1 MHGLDKDDYDREYG
15 DWILLKRILSYFKP
29 YRKHLGIISLTISA
43 TAIAATLVPLFL
55 AEALDGLKEGIDY
68 SEVRN
73 LILLVLTFSAVNFGF
88 NALSQ
93 EITARAVQGAVYD
106 LREDAFD
113 SLLRRDMSF
122 YDDQPTGRLASR
134 VTNDTN
140 DYGQVVTLSAN
151 LLAQILVVGF
161 ILYFLFIRSVK
172 LTLLVII
179 FAPIVILTAL
189 SFRKIAR
196 DVSRGSRRILAKV
209 NALIQETTSGIY
221 VAKSFRAEHA
231 IYDEFDDMN
240 KTSYSI
246 NLKQGLVFNTIFPVL
261 NIIIGLGTAMIVY
274 FGGLDLL
281 EAESTLGN
289 FVAFLPGKQLT
300 IGDWFLFLQGLTLF
314 FFPLIS
320 IASFWSQFQL
330 GLAASERV
338 FSMIDAENLVIQNDN
353 KILENPRGEIEF
365 KHLEFA
371 YNEKIK
377 VLEDFNLLIN
387 PGENIAIVG
396 HTGAGK
402 STLAKIIA
410 RYYEYQVGDLLI
422 DGEDI
427 RNLDIVEFRKGLSI
441 ISQEVFLFNGSI
453 KENLLYG
460 LENHD
465 GADELLTEVLNK
477 VDAMDWIERL
487 DKGLETNVGERGG
500 LLSMGQRQL
509 IAFARIL
516 LRNPYIL
523 IMDEATSSVD
533 PFTEVKIQN
542 ATNLILEGR
551 TSIIIA
557 HRLSTIKN
565 VDRIIVMK
573 EGRIIEEGS
582 HSELLDAKG
591 HYAELYDT
599 YFMHQS
605 LEYIE
610 SIAD

>member
-29 YRKHLGIISLTISA
+29 YRKHMGIISLTISA

-55 AEALDGLKEGIDY
+55 AEALDGLKEGVDY

-113 SLLRRDMSF
+113 ALLKRDMSF
-122 YDDQPTGRLASR
+122 FDDQPTGRLASR

-261 NIIIGLGTAMIVY
+261 NILIGLGTAMIVY

-281 EAESTLGN
+281 EVESTLGN

-314 FFPLIS
+314 FFPLIA

-371 YNEKIK
+371 YNEEIK
-377 VLEDFNLLIN
+377 VLEDFNLQIN

-410 RYYEYQVGDLLI
+410 RYYEYQAGELLI

-460 LENHD
+460 LETHD

-477 VDAMDWIERL
+477 VDAMDWIQRL
-487 DKGLETNVGERGG
+487 DKGLDTNVGERGG

-516 LRNPYIL
+516 LRSPYIL